1 MINKI
6 ITDNAPAPRG
16 HYSHAVAWNGL
27 IFLSGQ
33 LPIDAEGI
41 PRADLSVEEQ
51 ARLVFHN
58 LKQVL
63 ADSGSSLDHV
73 LRAGVY
79 ISDIADWDRVD
90 RIYKEFFGGHRPARS
105 VVQVNDLHFGA
116 KLEVE
121 LVAVKAEKSGQ
132 TG

>member
-1 MINKI
+1 MAGAPNI
-6 ITDNAPAPRG
+6 IFVQSGRRG
-16 HYSHAVAWNGL
+16 FCCAVLCL
-27 IFLSGQ
+27 I
-33 LPIDAEGI
+33 
-41 PRADLSVEEQ
+41 
-51 ARLVFHN
+51 
-58 LKQVL
+58 
-63 ADSGSSLDHV
+63 
-73 LRAGVY
+73 
-79 ISDIADWDRVD
+79 RVD